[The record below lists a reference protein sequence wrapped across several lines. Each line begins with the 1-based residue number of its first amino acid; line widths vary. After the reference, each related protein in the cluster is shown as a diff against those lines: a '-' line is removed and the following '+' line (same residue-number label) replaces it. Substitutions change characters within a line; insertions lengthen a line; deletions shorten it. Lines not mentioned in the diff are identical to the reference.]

1 MINNVFGKE
10 VKTQQQQQQN
20 KQKQH
25 KRSGQSRELN
35 AGPLVSQSGALPLGH

>member
-10 VKTQQQQQQN
+10 VKTQQQQQN

-35 AGPLVSQSGALPLGH
+35 AGPLASQSGALPLGH